1 MILGI
6 GIDSVNIE
14 RFNQYHEHPQEMLLK
29 IFSQTE
35 IDYCL
40 SKPQPAAN
48 FAARFATRE
57 AFFKAYQ
64 GMLHHYMKDHPA
76 TLLTVNKHIEV
87 IHNKNGSPFI
97 KADWAR
103 LLPSG
108 INEPKSHLS
117 ITHTNAVAT
126 AMVILDRA

>member
-14 RFNQYHEHPQEMLLK
+14 RFNQYHEHSGEMLLK
-29 IFSQTE
+29 IFSQQE

-40 SKPQPAAN
+40 AKPQPAVH

-64 GMLHHYMKDHPA
+64 GMLHHYKKDHPA
-76 TLLTVNKHIEV
+76 TLLTINKHIEV
-87 IHNKNGSPFI
+87 IRTERGLPLI
-97 KADWAR
+97 KADWPL
-103 LLPSG
+103 LLPTG

-117 ITHTNAVAT
+117 ITHTDAVAT
-126 AMVILDRA
+126 AIIVLETA

>member
-14 RFNQYHEHPQEMLLK
+14 RFYQYHEHPEEMLLK
-29 IFSQTE
+29 MFSQAE
-35 IDYCL
+35 IDYSL

-64 GMLHHYMKDHPA
+64 GMLHLYMKDHPA
-76 TLLTVNKHIEV
+76 TLLTINKHIEV
-87 IHNKNGSPFI
+87 TRTERGLPLI

-103 LLPSG
+103 LLPIG
-108 INEPKSHLS
+108 INEPKIHLS
-117 ITHTNAVAT
+117 ITHTDTIAT
-126 AMVILDRA
+126 AMVILETA